1 MEPYDSLLIYLIVC
15 ANNSQKYYRIKCVH
29 MDETD
34 KKIIELLQQEG
45 RLEDVEIAR
54 RTGISHDT
62 VKRRRKKLEDADYI
76 RIQANINPRKLGYTN
91 VFILGITLIPGVDVR
106 KIAENWLQKEF
117 FFVALSLGP
126 THSIVA
132 SCYARDQIILNKLVE
147 ELRTWKEIEKIE
159 TNIIYEVLKSGY
171 HDIQIDIP

>member
-1 MEPYDSLLIYLIVC
+1 
-15 ANNSQKYYRIKCVH
+15 

-34 KKIIELLQQEG
+34 KKIIELLQQDG

-62 VKRRRKKLEDADYI
+62 VKRRRKKLEEAGYI
-76 RIQANINPRKLGYTN
+76 KIHANINPRKLGYTN
-91 VFILGITLIPGVDVR
+91 VFILGITLAPGKDVR
-106 KIAENWLQKEF
+106 IIAEKLASMKEF

-132 SCYARDQIILNKLVE
+132 SCFARDQIILNKLVE
-147 ELRTWKEIEKIE
+147 ELRTWNEIEKIE
-159 TNIIYEVLKSGY
+159 TNIIYEVLKSAY
-171 HDIQIDIP
+171 HDISVAAL

>member
-1 MEPYDSLLIYLIVC
+1 
-15 ANNSQKYYRIKCVH
+15 

-34 KKIIELLQQEG
+34 KKIIELLQQDG
-45 RLEDVEIAR
+45 RMEDMEIAR
-54 RTGISHDT
+54 KIGVSHDT
-62 VKRRRKKLEDADYI
+62 VKRRRNKLEEAGYI
-76 RIQANINPRKLGYTN
+76 KIQANINPRKLGYTN
-91 VFILGITLIPGVDVR
+91 VFILGLTLAPGIDVR
-106 KIAENWLQKEF
+106 KIAEKLASRKEF

-132 SCYARDQIILNKLVE
+132 SCFAMDQIILNKLVE

-171 HDIQIDIP
+171 HDISVINSE

>member
-1 MEPYDSLLIYLIVC
+1 
-15 ANNSQKYYRIKCVH
+15 

-34 KKIIELLQQEG
+34 KKIIELLHQDG
-45 RLEDVEIAR
+45 RMDDVEIAR
-54 RTGISHDT
+54 KIGISHDT
-62 VKRRRKKLEDADYI
+62 VKRRRNKLEEAGYI
-76 RIQANINPRKLGYTN
+76 KIQANINPRKLGYTS
-91 VFILGITLIPGVDVR
+91 VFILGLTLSPGIDVR
-106 KIAENWLQKEF
+106 KIAEKLVSKKEF

-132 SCYARDQIILNKLVE
+132 SCFAKDQIILNKLVE

-171 HDIQIDIP
+171 HDIPLATL

>member
-1 MEPYDSLLIYLIVC
+1 
-15 ANNSQKYYRIKCVH
+15 

-34 KKIIELLQQEG
+34 KKIIELLQQDG

-62 VKRRRKKLEDADYI
+62 VKRRRKKLEEAGYI
-76 RIQANINPRKLGYTN
+76 KILANINPCKFGYTN
-91 VFILGITLIPGVDVR
+91 VFFMGISLIPGTDSR
-106 KIAENWLQKEF
+106 KIAEKLASMKEF
-117 FFVALSLGP
+117 FFVSLSLGP
-126 THSIVA
+126 THAIVA
-132 SCYARDQIILNKLVE
+132 ACFAREQIELNKIVE

-171 HDIQIDIP
+171 HDIPVAAL

>member
-1 MEPYDSLLIYLIVC
+1 
-15 ANNSQKYYRIKCVH
+15 

-34 KKIIELLQQEG
+34 IKILELLQQDG
-45 RLEDVEIAR
+45 RMDDVEIAR
-54 RTGISHDT
+54 KIVISHDT
-62 VKRRRKKLEDADYI
+62 VKRRRNKLEDAGYI
-76 RIQANINPRKLGYTN
+76 KIQPNIKPRKLGYTN
-91 VFILGITLIPGVDVR
+91 VFILGLTLAPGIDVR
-106 KIAENWLQKEF
+106 KIAVKLASRKEF

-132 SCYARDQIILNKLVE
+132 SCFAKDQIILNKLVE

-171 HDIQIDIP
+171 HDIPVITL

>member
-1 MEPYDSLLIYLIVC
+1 
-15 ANNSQKYYRIKCVH
+15 

-34 KKIIELLQQEG
+34 KNIIELLQQDG
-45 RLEDVEIAR
+45 RLDDVEIAR

-76 RIQANINPRKLGYTN
+76 KIQANINPCKFGYTN
-91 VFILGITLIPGVDVR
+91 VFFMGISLIPGTDSR
-106 KIAENWLQKEF
+106 KIAEKLTFMKEF
-117 FFVALSLGP
+117 FFVSLSLGP
-126 THSIVA
+126 THAIVA
-132 SCYARDQIILNKLVE
+132 ACFAREQIALNKIVE

-171 HDIQIDIP
+171 HDIPVINL